1 MKRFEFLIS
10 SVVLFLLLG
19 LVAGCAIFKKEEGKP
34 PSDTSLKASFSDFEG
49 VVIPSELS
57 LNKKKSY
64 VYSATRT
71 KVGLLTFEGRVE
83 PDSLATFFQ
92 TNLPRGGWKSLTAL
106 KDREHSL
113 IFLKDDRVCLI
124 TISEAWFTTVC
135 EVRVGLVEKTPE
147 PSKGTPTR

>member
-10 SVVLFLLLG
+10 VVGLFFLLG
-19 LVAGCAIFKKEEGKP
+19 LVGGCAIFKKEEGKP

-57 LNKKKSY
+57 VNKKKSY
-64 VYSATRT
+64 IYSAART

-92 TNLPRGGWKSLTAL
+92 THLPRGGWKPMTAL

-113 IFLKDDRVCLI
+113 IFLKEDRVCLI
-124 TISEAWFTTVC
+124 TISETWFTTVC